1 MASLTMYVRVFI
13 SLQKILGKAKLKGNL
28 YWVFEINKLF

>member
-13 SLQKILGKAKLKGNL
+13 SLQKILGKIEKKPFLGT
-28 YWVFEINKLF
+28 

>member
-13 SLQKILGKAKLKGNL
+13 SLHKILGKIERKPLLGT
-28 YWVFEINKLF
+28 

>member
-13 SLQKILGKAKLKGNL
+13 SLQKILGKIERKPLLGT
-28 YWVFEINKLF
+28 

>member
-13 SLQKILGKAKLKGNL
+13 SLQKTLGKIERKPLLGT
-28 YWVFEINKLF
+28 

>member
-13 SLQKILGKAKLKGNL
+13 SLKKILGKIEGNL
-28 YWVFEINKLF
+28 YWVLEINKLF

>member
-13 SLQKILGKAKLKGNL
+13 SLQKILGKIEGKPLLGT
-28 YWVFEINKLF
+28 